1 MLMQQ
6 HEITSA
12 VAQSAGISNLE
23 DAERAVRST
32 LQVLGARLSGG
43 QTKNLASQLPA
54 ELASVL
60 PTEGAGERFGVGEF
74 YRRVAEAEGGQC
86 TDQQARQHA
95 RATFAALKVGLTGDE
110 YGHMAAQLPADYAD
124 LLGTEPVQHH

>member
-1 MLMQQ
+1 MQQ

-12 VAQSAGISNLE
+12 VAQSAGISNHE

-43 QTKNLASQLPA
+43 QTKNVASQLPA

-74 YRRVAEAEGGQC
+74 YRRVAEAEG
-86 TDQQARQHA
+86 DSARTS
-95 RATFAALKVGLTGDE
+95 R
-110 YGHMAAQLPADYAD
+110 
-124 LLGTEPVQHH
+124 PVSTPVPPSPHSRWD